1 MEVYLPG
8 PGEQIHEL
16 NPTQFPPVG
25 LFWTV
30 PIPSS
35 GVEVDLSNGIASMH
49 ALRIPIFDYQT
60 RNNSFFGGGP
70 DPVSGEM
77 SFEVVWSGG
86 STSVPISNPTEGF
99 AGNFIVTTA
108 QIRWTASVGD
118 YVFSSADPET
128 STSSVAVIGQETNGS
143 FLQG

>member
-8 PGEQIHEL
+8 LGEQIHEL

-25 LFWTV
+25 LFWTI
-30 PIPSS
+30 PIPSG
-35 GVEVDLSNGIASMH
+35 GVAVDLSNGTASMH

-60 RNNSFFGGGP
+60 RNNSFYGGGP
-70 DPVSGEM
+70 DPVPGEM
-77 SFEVVWSGG
+77 SFAVVWSGG
-86 STSVPISNPTEGF
+86 STPTPISNPTAGF

-108 QIRWTASVGD
+108 QIAWTASVGD
-118 YVFSSADPET
+118 YTFSSAPPET

>member
-35 GVEVDLSNGIASMH
+35 GVEVDLGNGTASMR
-49 ALRIPIFDYQT
+49 ASRIPIFDYQT
-60 RNNSFFGGGP
+60 RNNSFYGGGP

-77 SFEVVWSGG
+77 TFEVAWSGG
-86 STSVPISNPTEGF
+86 SIPVPISNPSAGF
-99 AGNFIVTTA
+99 AGNFIVTGA
-108 QIRWTASVGD
+108 QIAWTASVGD
-118 YVFSSADPET
+118 YTFSSADPET